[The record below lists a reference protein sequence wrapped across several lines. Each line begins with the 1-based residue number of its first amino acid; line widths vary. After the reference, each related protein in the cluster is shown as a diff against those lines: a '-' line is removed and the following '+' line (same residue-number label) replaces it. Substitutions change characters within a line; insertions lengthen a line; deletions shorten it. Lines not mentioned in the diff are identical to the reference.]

1 MGGIGIV
8 MNPRSLRNR
17 RAPETGPRLR
27 ALLGQEGEVLE
38 ASTPDELD
46 VAVERFKRA
55 GIEILGVAGGD
66 GTTHVVLSAFARAY
80 GAAPLPT
87 LLPLRCGAMNTV
99 ARGHRI
105 AGKPEKILERV
116 LTRRAEGA
124 PLRTVDR
131 DLLEVTPD
139 GDAPAWGFIFG
150 TGGVVTFLEAY
161 EATGNPSPSRGA
173 WLVAR
178 AVASAF
184 TGGGF
189 ARALG
194 AKQQLVVTSDG
205 EIWPDEKYFT
215 FLAGSTP
222 EIGFGVRAFARC
234 EEQPGFFH
242 AVGIFGG
249 LRRLTLSLPGLR
261 RGRPWRR
268 RLAVDEVA
276 RDVLLEGEPIRYTI
290 DGDLYAARRSVRI
303 RTGPALRIVL
313 PW

>member
-17 RAPETGPRLR
+17 RAPETGRRLR
-27 ALLGQEGEVLE
+27 AVLGDAGELRE
-38 ASTPDELD
+38 AGTPDELAD
-46 VAVERFKRA
+46 AVERFRAA
-55 GIEILGVAGGD
+55 GIDVLGVAGGD
-66 GTTHVVLSAFARAY
+66 GTTHVVLTAFTRAY
-80 GAAPLPT
+80 GAAPLPA

-99 ARGHRI
+99 ARGHRVT
-105 AGKPEKILERV
+105 GTPERLLERV
-116 LTRRAEGA
+116 LARRAAGL

-131 DLLEVTPD
+131 DLLEIAPD
-139 GDAPAWGFIFG
+139 GDAPTYGFIFG

-161 EATGNPSPSRGA
+161 EASGHPSPSRGA

-178 AVASAF
+178 AVGSAF
-184 TGGGF
+184 TGGRF

-205 EIWPDEKYFT
+205 EVWPDESYFT
-215 FLAGSTP
+215 FLCGSTP

-234 EEQPGFFH
+234 DEQPGFFH

-249 LRRLTLSLPGLR
+249 LRRLTLALPGLR

-276 RDVLLEGEPIRYTI
+276 RDVLIEGEPIRFTV
-290 DGDLYAARRSVRI
+290 DGDLYAARRSVRV
-303 RTGPALRIVL
+303 RTGPAVRIVL
-313 PW
+313 P